1 MQRYGAADSFTIVG
15 VYRDFP
21 HNSSVDKEMLVNLG
35 NYSISNTSTWAFYCY
50 ISTTMPQ
57 QALPVL
63 DAYMESFGNGGR
75 DVRVR
80 LTGLHDAYYTR
91 DVSPDNIAKG
101 NRQTT
106 ATLFFISLLIL
117 LIAAINFV
125 NFSMA
130 SVPFRIKGLN
140 TRRVVGATR
149 GELVLRQLGTALVF
163 VLLAFVLGTGMM
175 SLAATSSL
183 ASYISGPLRVQDNPD
198 VLLIG
203 LGAAV
208 VTALAAGIPCRDSHP
223 SEPAGCVAQPCGL
236 DIQGVR
242 RNERGFYPKSVIIR
256 KWSTLPGSESK

>member
-1 MQRYGAADSFTIVG
+1 MREAGTGDPEVSFADCDYGMLRVFPFEFIEGDTSLFRNPNSAVISERGAAKLFGGESPVGKFVEFASSDVQRYGAAESFTIVG

-35 NYSISNTSTWAFYCY
+35 NYSISNTSIWAFYCY

-163 VLLAFVLGTGMM
+163 VLLKG
-175 SLAATSSL
+175 
-183 ASYISGPLRVQDNPD
+183 D
-198 VLLIG
+198 
-203 LGAAV
+203 
-208 VTALAAGIPCRDSHP
+208 
-223 SEPAGCVAQPCGL
+223 
-236 DIQGVR
+236 
-242 RNERGFYPKSVIIR
+242 
-256 KWSTLPGSESK
+256 